1 MWVCS
6 YPYTNRN
13 RSKSSFCPWYRYVVV
28 AKGVFCL
35 PLYDINLF
43 LIETII
49 HLRLSKYKIYVI
61 IIREFRKYSL
71 VMLCVFR
78 MFWKVFMW
86 VFSNRFKAIKIVFQ
100 TNIILKISSNRK
112 RFQSNANYPLANSA
126 GPIVSN
132 FEHIW
137 RRSVLVQWSPSWT
150 SLSISAEGGNP
161 VHKLGSCKEG
171 VGPLQGFH
179 IWTDRQT
186 DRCDCK
192 HYLRHSGGWR

>member
-6 YPYTNRN
+6 YPYTNRI

-61 IIREFRKYSL
+61 IIRGFRKYSL
-71 VMLCVFR
+71 VM
-78 MFWKVFMW
+78 FWKVFIW

-100 TNIILKISSNRK
+100 TNVILKISSNRK

-126 GPIVSN
+126 GIIVN
-132 FEHIW
+132 KFEHIW
-137 RRSVLVQWSPSWT
+137 RRGVLVQWSPSWT
-150 SLSISAEGGNP
+150 SLSISGEGGILYTGWDP
-161 VHKLGSCKEG
+161 VKRG
-171 VGPLQGFH
+171 
-179 IWTDRQT
+179 WDRYRDPAYGQT
-186 DRCDCK
+186 DRYDCK